1 MAKYTMQ
8 IFRAVHRNSF
18 GIELKNA
25 LDTLNGKKAEEA
37 EETKQSVGNGTIP
50 AGTKVKASDRNNIGE
65 IVSYDPETGKYAVFF
80 KNAKGQSATVKL
92 GADILTPLDDLKK
105 KAEESEVLKGDAE
118 NDGAVLTPAQNG
130 KPPSFTVFVKGKRV
144 TFDITEELYQAIKP
158 AEGILADTYTIPN
171 KFAEGYK
178 KLLTEYDPFFALLR
192 NPIKDAKDV
201 LFNSR
206 HAWKTYITAPKAF
219 FEIKNKGEY
228 YKEYI
233 QNGGKTTSYYNSD
246 KGEFTKG
253 EIMKPKS
260 AKGVFTFPWRSYKN
274 ASEKLEMFWRL
285 SEYIASREA
294 GESIEKAMLDSARVT
309 TNFGAGG
316 DLTKW
321 ANRNGA
327 MFLNPSVQ
335 GAMQIGRNVR
345 EAYHGGLKGSAILAA
360 KVIGVGLSGMMFN
373 WLLWDDDEEYA
384 ELSDYVKQN
393 YFIVG
398 KTEDG
403 KFIRIPK
410 GRMEAVIQNGF
421 EQMANL
427 ITGNDDVDFETFWTL
442 VKNNLAPNSFSENN
456 ILSPLLQAKN
466 NETWYGGELVPS
478 RLQDFPVA
486 EQFDE
491 STDAVSKWIGEVF
504 NISPYKINY
513 VLKQYGGGLAD
524 LVLPALTEEAE
535 GSTLLAPIADQFV
548 SDSLM
553 KNQSITDFY
562 DLKDELTANA
572 NSVHATDED
581 VLKNKYFSHMN
592 SEISDLYKQK
602 RAIQNSDLPDSEK
615 YAAVREVQKQIV
627 ELAKAS
633 LDTYDSVTING
644 EYATVGG
651 LHFRL
656 NDKGEWAKMTD
667 KQVER
672 MAAFTRSIEM
682 TESDYL
688 RAAEELSNLDADKD
702 ENGNSISGSRKQ
714 KVIEYINSLDVDY
727 GAKIILYK
735 SEYPSDDTYNAD
747 ILDYLNRRGD
757 LSYDDIA
764 AILRELGFTVYADG
778 SVGW

>member
-1 MAKYTMQ
+1 
-8 IFRAVHRNSF
+8 
-18 GIELKNA
+18 
-25 LDTLNGKKAEEA
+25 
-37 EETKQSVGNGTIP
+37 
-50 AGTKVKASDRNNIGE
+50 
-65 IVSYDPETGKYAVFF
+65 
-80 KNAKGQSATVKL
+80 
-92 GADILTPLDDLKK
+92 
-105 KAEESEVLKGDAE
+105 
-118 NDGAVLTPAQNG
+118 
-130 KPPSFTVFVKGKRV
+130 
-144 TFDITEELYQAIKP
+144 
-158 AEGILADTYTIPN
+158 
-171 KFAEGYK
+171 
-178 KLLTEYDPFFALLR
+178 
-192 NPIKDAKDV
+192 
-201 LFNSR
+201 
-206 HAWKTYITAPKAF
+206 
-219 FEIKNKGEY
+219 
-228 YKEYI
+228 
-233 QNGGKTTSYYNSD
+233 
-246 KGEFTKG
+246 
-253 EIMKPKS
+253 
-260 AKGVFTFPWRSYKN
+260 
-274 ASEKLEMFWRL
+274 
-285 SEYIASREA
+285 
-294 GESIEKAMLDSARVT
+294 
-309 TNFGAGG
+309 
-316 DLTKW
+316 
-321 ANRNGA
+321 
-327 MFLNPSVQ
+327 
-335 GAMQIGRNVR
+335 
-345 EAYHGGLKGSAILAA
+345 
-360 KVIGVGLSGMMFN
+360 
-373 WLLWDDDEEYA
+373 
-384 ELSDYVKQN
+384 
-393 YFIVG
+393 
-398 KTEDG
+398 
-403 KFIRIPK
+403 
-410 GRMEAVIQNGF
+410 
-421 EQMANL
+421 
-427 ITGNDDVDFETFWTL
+427 
-442 VKNNLAPNSFSENN
+442 
-456 ILSPLLQAKN
+456 LQAKN

-491 STDAVSKWIGEVF
+491 STDAVSKWLGEVF
-504 NISPYKINY
+504 NKSPYKINY

-672 MAAFTRSIEM
+672 MAVFTRSIEM

-747 ILDYLNRRGD
+747 ILDYLSRRGD

-764 AILRELGFTVYADG
+764 AILKELGFTVNADG